1 MNLRN
6 ARHAD
11 DPRPLDE
18 TCPCPAC
25 ANYSR
30 AYLHH
35 LVKSEEI
42 LAATLLSWHNIQYY
56 QSLMAAMRAAIAAQ
70 DFAPFARQF
79 ADQQALGDIEPL

>member
-1 MNLRN
+1 MNIKN

-18 TCPCPAC
+18 ACTCPCC

-35 LVKSEEI
+35 VFRAQEMISGM
-42 LAATLLSWHNIQYY
+42 LLTWHNLHYY
-56 QSLMAAMRAAIAAQ
+56 QELMQAMRDAIEAG
-70 DFAPFARQF
+70 DFAGFEAKF
-79 ADQQALGDIEPL
+79 HADRALGDIAQL